1 MDYYPSVPPTKKEL
15 EQAERD
21 RKAEM
26 DLHCLMEAEKIKRD
40 PERFESA
47 MSRKKKMQQELEQIQ
62 PRIPPQPQET
72 A

>member
-1 MDYYPSVPPTKKEL
+1 MVYPIVTPPKKKEI

-26 DLHCLMEAEKIKRD
+26 DLHLLMEAEKIKRD

-47 MSRKKKMQQELEQIQ
+47 MARKKAMQKELEQIQ
-62 PRIPPQPQET
+62 PRIPPQTPET